1 MFNLEKLFQKDDE
14 IFVFFSFLS
23 QSLIVF
29 FALYLSTIL
38 SENTLLDLFNFGYF
52 VNSQY
57 FYFVTGVFVI
67 FLSSYLFIR
76 NRKNYVKTYYYYIT
90 RDIKNFSLIYFI
102 LFALSLFL
110 YGQKVSFIWFLNTYI
125 FVLINLF
132 LIKFINNQIYRY
144 LIINNVIQRN
154 ILIISNFETVKKFI
168 EIYKNKKKKSLIKC
182 CIITDLEEGN
192 FFSDLKIPNFYFND
206 NIYEILNYHHVG
218 QIWLQIEN
226 EKQVSKL
233 EKLLKFPF
241 DIKLFSKFTNQENI
255 NYYIKKFNI
264 MSTIEKKN
272 NYIFYSINNSR
283 FTGIPLFF
291 KFLIDKFFS
300 ILILLLTFP
309 ILLAALLLIF
319 IEDGFPVFFKQK
331 RTGWDGRRF
340 NIFKLRTLKKKNF
353 DKTIQVQSG
362 DKRLLFFGKFLRR
375 FSIDELPQIYNVL
388 KGEMSIVGPR
398 PHMTEHSKKYS
409 NIIKNFLTRHK
420 CSPGITGWAQ
430 IHGYRGATL
439 DDELMKKRLD
449 YDIWY
454 LKNWSIALDFKIMFR
469 TIYAILKYRVD

>member
-102 LFALSLFL
+102 LFAPYLFL
-110 YGQKVSFIWFLNTYI
+110 YDQKVSFIWFLNTYI

-264 MSTIEKKN
+264 TSTIEKNN

-340 NIFKLRTLKKKNF
+340 NIFKLRTLKKKILIKRYKSSQEIKDFSFLENF
-353 DKTIQVQSG
+353 
-362 DKRLLFFGKFLRR
+362 
-375 FSIDELPQIYNVL
+375 
-388 KGEMSIVGPR
+388 
-398 PHMTEHSKKYS
+398 
-409 NIIKNFLTRHK
+409 
-420 CSPGITGWAQ
+420 
-430 IHGYRGATL
+430 
-439 DDELMKKRLD
+439 
-449 YDIWY
+449 
-454 LKNWSIALDFKIMFR
+454 
-469 TIYAILKYRVD
+469 

>member
-102 LFALSLFL
+102 LFAPYLFL

-168 EIYKNKKKKSLIKC
+168 EIYKNKKK
-182 CIITDLEEGN
+182 N
-192 FFSDLKIPNFYFND
+192 
-206 NIYEILNYHHVG
+206 H
-218 QIWLQIEN
+218 
-226 EKQVSKL
+226 
-233 EKLLKFPF
+233 
-241 DIKLFSKFTNQENI
+241 
-255 NYYIKKFNI
+255 
-264 MSTIEKKN
+264 
-272 NYIFYSINNSR
+272 
-283 FTGIPLFF
+283 
-291 KFLIDKFFS
+291 
-300 ILILLLTFP
+300 
-309 ILLAALLLIF
+309 
-319 IEDGFPVFFKQK
+319 
-331 RTGWDGRRF
+331 
-340 NIFKLRTLKKKNF
+340 
-353 DKTIQVQSG
+353 
-362 DKRLLFFGKFLRR
+362 
-375 FSIDELPQIYNVL
+375 
-388 KGEMSIVGPR
+388 
-398 PHMTEHSKKYS
+398 
-409 NIIKNFLTRHK
+409 
-420 CSPGITGWAQ
+420 
-430 IHGYRGATL
+430 
-439 DDELMKKRLD
+439 
-449 YDIWY
+449 
-454 LKNWSIALDFKIMFR
+454 
-469 TIYAILKYRVD
+469 